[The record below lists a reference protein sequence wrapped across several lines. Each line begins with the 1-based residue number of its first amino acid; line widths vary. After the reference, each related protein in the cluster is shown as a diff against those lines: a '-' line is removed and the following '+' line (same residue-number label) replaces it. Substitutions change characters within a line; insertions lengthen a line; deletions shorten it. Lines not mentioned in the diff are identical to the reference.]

1 MYQIPFVGEI
11 NKVIINQ
18 YTGVNT
24 KIIQYEPEVI
34 NYSFNKVS
42 IVSWRDIALKHLPV
56 DADINTAM
64 FELKCEYLHFDY
76 LIPSRVIVPSSAIP
90 VSNDLRDTD
99 LIRQTRAIEFKN
111 KFNRDNNYAFEFRLV
126 EHYDPNYQLGETYN
140 NNNTFWDGILKYPIS
155 DFIYNNKLPG
165 FINLMPYIIK
175 DGVVFF
181 GDIKKQLFLEI
192 LPKLESNDIIA
203 VTCGYTGSVTYE
215 KKSIELT
222 NTKSENVN
230 ITTATTKVL
239 NTNNRRYAF
248 YLSNNSTVD
257 IYYHFGINSNNS
269 IKLTL
274 KPGSTLIYENKS
286 LNIDGEEI
294 NYPDKR
300 YVNGLPLWLKSSSG
314 NAQVSIE
321 ELSF

>member
-1 MYQIPFVGEI
+1 MYQIPFTGEI
-11 NKVIINQ
+11 NKVIIDKN
-18 YTGVNT
+18 TGVRT
-24 KIIQYEPEVI
+24 VTTQYEPTIET
-34 NYSFNKVS
+34 YTFNRIS
-42 IVSWRDIALKHLPV
+42 IVSWRDIALKHLPI
-56 DADINTAM
+56 DADISTAM

-76 LIPSRVIVPSSAIP
+76 LIPSRVVVPSSAIP

-126 EHYDPNYQLGETYN
+126 EYYDPNYQLGD
-140 NNNTFWDGILKYPIS
+140 TFQNENLWLDSLLDYPTS
-155 DFIYNNKLPG
+155 DLIYNNRLPG
-165 FINLMPYIIK
+165 FIDLIPYIVKNGSI
-175 DGVVFF
+175 FF
-181 GDIKKQLFLEI
+181 GDIKKQLMLEI
-192 LPKLESNDIIA
+192 LPVLQNDDIIC

-215 KKSIELT
+215 KKPIELI
-222 NTKSENVN
+222 NSKSENVN
-230 ITTATTKVL
+230 ITTETTKVL

-248 YLSNNSTVD
+248 YLSNNSSVD

-269 IKLTL
+269 IKLKL

-286 LNIDGEEI
+286 LNIDGDEI